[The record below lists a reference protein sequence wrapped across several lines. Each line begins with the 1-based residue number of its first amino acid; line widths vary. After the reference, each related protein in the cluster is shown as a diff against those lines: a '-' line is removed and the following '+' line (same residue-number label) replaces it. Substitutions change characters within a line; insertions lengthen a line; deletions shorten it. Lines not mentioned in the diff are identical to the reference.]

1 MIKRTIYPSIFRHLK
16 AKEITIIT
24 GARQIG
30 KTTLLKQ
37 ISKELVQQNKKIQ
50 FFNLDI
56 PSDNTYFANQENL
69 LQKIKLEIG
78 TKGGYIFIDEIQRK
92 ENAGLFLKGL
102 YDRDLPYKWIVSG
115 SGSLELKEKIQ
126 ESLAGRKRMFEMYPV
141 TFAELLHYKT
151 DYKYESDLSA
161 YLTIEHQQVR
171 LLLKEYLN
179 YGGYPRIVTE
189 ESSKEKRLLLEE
201 IFRSYIERD
210 ITTLL
215 SLNRP
220 DAFTLLIRLLAD
232 RIGSPINY
240 STLSNQTG
248 ISLPT
253 LKKYLWYAE
262 KTFII
267 KIIRPFFRNVK
278 KELTKTPIAYFV
290 DLGLRNYS
298 LGLLGN
304 VGEAHNSGLLFE
316 NFIFQILYE
325 KASNNGWQVK
335 YWRTKD
341 KAEVDFVLDKGF
353 EVVPIEVKY
362 QELKRPT
369 ISRSFRSFMEKY
381 QPKKAYLVNLSLE
394 TELEIENT
402 KVNIIPYYKL
412 LELDF

>member
-1 MIKRTIYPSIFRHLK
+1 MIKRTIYPSISRHLK

-24 GARQIG
+24 GARQVG

-37 ISKELVQQNKKIQ
+37 ISQDLIQDNKKIQ

-56 PSDNTYFANQENL
+56 PSNFIYFANQENL

-141 TFAELLHYKT
+141 TFEELLQYKT
-151 DYKYESDLSA
+151 DYRYKADLSSF
-161 YLTIEHQQVR
+161 LSIEHQQIR

-179 YGGYPRIVTE
+179 YGGYPRIVVE
-189 ESSKEKRLLLEE
+189 ESATEKRLLLEE

-304 VGEAHNSGLLFE
+304 VGEAHNSGMLFE

-325 KASNNGWQVK
+325 KASINGWQVK
-335 YWRTKD
+335 YWRTQD

-362 QELKRPT
+362 QELKRPSV
-369 ISRSFRSFMEKY
+369 SRSFRSFIDKY

-394 TELEIENT
+394 TNLEIENT
-402 KVNIIPYYKL
+402 EVNIIPFYKL
-412 LELDF
+412 LSLDF